1 MRTGMFQSKFLFFA
15 VLILGVSTL
24 STGESSRG
32 SDSDLAEKAQTQ
44 DAGKELTAFMKQ
56 YQDDYH
62 KMACD
67 ISYSW
72 WDAMITGSE
81 EAFKKSA
88 DANLAMSVYHS
99 SSEKYAKL
107 KGLIERAGSLSPIA
121 DRAAYIA
128 ARSFEENQLP
138 ADLMKKMVDLSSE
151 IEQIFQNQRAEL
163 DGKKYTNNDL
173 LEMLEKETDSER
185 RREIWS
191 ALKQVGEMVAPQLI
205 ELAKLRNQAAQKLGY
220 HNFWDMSV
228 SFQEYKAGQLISI
241 FDELEKLTTPL
252 FREVK
257 EEMDRELMDR
267 FQVKKIMPWH
277 YDNPFFQQAPP
288 SKDVDAN
295 EFYRNFKKEDIV
307 DLSVKYYDSLGLD
320 ARPILANSDLFEK
333 PGKSQHGFCN
343 NMNGEGDVRILCNIK
358 PTAEWMDTQLHEL
371 GHGVYD
377 YLVDRSLPYNLRGP
391 AHIFTTEGIAM
402 MFGAMAR
409 DPDWLIQFAK
419 ADPKRV
425 QEVAKALKNQRL
437 REQLIFCRWTLVM
450 FHFERALYQNPDQD
464 LNKLW
469 WDIVEKYQMIP
480 RPENRDLADWA
491 SKPHFVIAPVY
502 YHNYMLG
509 ELFAAQ
515 LREIVLPQAGSD
527 PKTLGKLLTEKVFF
541 PGDSL
546 PWERF
551 VLQATGE
558 LFSAKSYAK
567 ELKDLRSASKKQ

>member
-1 MRTGMFQSKFLFFA
+1 MRTGTFGMRVLFYLF
-15 VLILGVSTL
+15 LILGGSML
-24 STGESSRG
+24 STGG
-32 SDSDLAEKAQTQ
+32 SGWGADSDLVEKAKAQ
-44 DAGKELTAFMKQ
+44 DAAKELTAFMKQ
-56 YQDDYH
+56 YQEDYH

-81 EAFKKSA
+81 DAFKKSA
-88 DANLAMSVYHS
+88 DANLAMSTYHS
-99 SSEKYAKL
+99 SSEKYKKL
-107 KGLIERAGSLSPIA
+107 KKLIERSGSLSPVS
-121 DRAAYIA
+121 DRAAHVA

-138 ADLMKKMVDLSSE
+138 SDLMKKMVDLSSE
-151 IEQIFQNQRAEL
+151 IEQVFQTQRAEL
-163 DGKKYTNNDL
+163 DGKKYSNNDL
-173 LEMLEKETDSER
+173 LEMLEKETNSKR
-185 RREIWS
+185 RQEIWS
-191 ALKQVGEMVAPQLI
+191 ALKQVGEMVASRLI
-205 ELAKLRNQAAQKLGY
+205 DLAKLRNQAAQKLGY
-220 HNFWDMSV
+220 SNFWEMSV
-228 SFQEYKAGQLISI
+228 SFQDYKPGQLVTI

-257 EEMDRELMDR
+257 DEMDRELIER
-267 FQVKKIMPWH
+267 FNVEKIMPWH

-295 EFYRNFKKEDIV
+295 EFYRHFKKEDIV
-307 DLSVKYYDSLGLD
+307 DLSVKFYDTLGLD
-320 ARPILANSDLFEK
+320 TRPILANSDLFEK

-402 MFGAMAR
+402 MFGALAR

-419 ADPKRV
+419 ADPVRV
-425 QEVAKALKNQRL
+425 KEVAKALKNQRL

-450 FHFERALYQNPDQD
+450 FHFERALYQDPDQD

-469 WDIVEKYQMIP
+469 WDIVEKFQMMP

-515 LREIVLPQAGSD
+515 LRETVLPQAGSNAKD
-527 PKTLGKLLTEKVFF
+527 LGKLLVEKVFF

-567 ELKDLRSASKKQ
+567 ELKQLRSASKKN